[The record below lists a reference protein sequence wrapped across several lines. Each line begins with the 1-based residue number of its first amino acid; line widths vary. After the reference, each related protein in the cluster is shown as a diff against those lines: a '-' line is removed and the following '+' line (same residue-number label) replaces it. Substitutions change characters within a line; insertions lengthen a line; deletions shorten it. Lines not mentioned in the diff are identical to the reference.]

1 MYYRLNERVVNSG
14 NYIKDILEA
23 RGINNI
29 DEYLNPSKKD
39 LIPADKLKNID
50 KGVELLLKHLN
61 NNSKIYVVVD

>member
-29 DEYLNPSKKD
+29 DEYLNPSKED
-39 LIPADKLKNID
+39 LFPAEVIFTKAENR
-50 KGVELLLKHLN
+50 
-61 NNSKIYVVVD
+61 IYADII